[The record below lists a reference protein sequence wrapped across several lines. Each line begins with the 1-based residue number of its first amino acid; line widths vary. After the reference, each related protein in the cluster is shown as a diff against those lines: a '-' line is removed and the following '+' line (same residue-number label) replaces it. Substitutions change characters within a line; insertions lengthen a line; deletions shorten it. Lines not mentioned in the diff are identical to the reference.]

1 MSEWDHSVAK
11 EPSAMSETKRSTVAD
26 IPARII
32 LASRWLMAPIY
43 LGLILS
49 FLLLLIRFCY
59 KLYFLFINAPTE
71 TTNDVII
78 GILSLVELSLMGN
91 LVIMV
96 IFSGYENYVSRIY
109 ASNDPRRP
117 SWLEHVDFSDIKLK
131 LMSSIV
137 AITGIQLL
145 EIFLN
150 IHQDTDRQLA
160 WAVGMHFTFVV
171 SCVLL
176 ALMDRLVLEKHQA
189 QSEHGG

>member
-1 MSEWDHSVAK
+1 MTDAK
-11 EPSAMSETKRSTVAD
+11 RRTAAD
-26 IPARII
+26 FPARII

-49 FLLLLIRFCY
+49 FLLLLIRFSY
-59 KLYFLFINAPTE
+59 KLYFLFLNAPTE

-96 IFSGYENYVSRIY
+96 IFSGYENYVAAIY
-109 ASNDPRRP
+109 ADNDPRRP

-137 AITGIQLL
+137 AITGVQLL
-145 EIFLN
+145 EVFLN
-150 IHQDTDRQLA
+150 IHQDTDRQMA
-160 WAVGMHFTFVV
+160 WAVGMHFAFVV

-176 ALMDRLVLEKHQA
+176 AVMDRLMQTKLQNA
-189 QSEHGG
+189 HGD

>member
-1 MSEWDHSVAK
+1 MTDV
-11 EPSAMSETKRSTVAD
+11 KRGTVRHL
-26 IPARII
+26 PARII

-49 FLLLLIRFCY
+49 FLLLLIRFGY
-59 KLYFLFINAPTE
+59 KLYFLFLNAPTE

-109 ASNDPRRP
+109 ADDDPERP
-117 SWLEHVDFSDIKLK
+117 TWLEHVDFSDIKLK

-137 AITGIQLL
+137 AITAIQLL

-150 IHQDTDRQLA
+150 IHQDTDRQMA
-160 WAVGMHFTFVV
+160 WAVGMHVTFVV

-176 ALMDRLVLEKHQA
+176 ALVDRLTLKKIE
-189 QSEHGG
+189 SEHEH

>member
-1 MSEWDHSVAK
+1 MTEAK
-11 EPSAMSETKRSTVAD
+11 RRTAAD

-49 FLLLLIRFCY
+49 FLLLLIRFSY
-59 KLYFLFINAPTE
+59 KLYFLFLNAPTE

-96 IFSGYENYVSRIY
+96 IFSGYENYVSAIY
-109 ASNDPRRP
+109 ADNDPRRP

-137 AITGIQLL
+137 AITGVQLL

-150 IHQDTDRQLA
+150 IHQDTDRQMA
-160 WAVGMHFTFVV
+160 WAIGMHFTFVIT
-171 SCVLL
+171 CVLL
-176 ALMDRLVLEKHQA
+176 AVMDRLMQTKIQNA
-189 QSEHGG
+189 HGD

>member
-1 MSEWDHSVAK
+1 MSELQRG
-11 EPSAMSETKRSTVAD
+11 AMKD

-32 LASRWLMAPIY
+32 LVSRWLMAPIY

-49 FLLLLIRFCY
+49 FLLLLIRFGY

-109 ASNDPRRP
+109 ADNDPERP
-117 SWLEHVDFSDIKLK
+117 TWLEHVDFSDIKLK

-137 AITGIQLL
+137 AITAIQLL

-150 IHQDTDRQLA
+150 IHQDTDRQMA
-160 WAVGMHFTFVV
+160 WAVGMHFTFVI

-176 ALMDRLVLEKHQA
+176 ALMDRLMLKKTQI
-189 QSEHGG
+189 EHDH

>member
-1 MSEWDHSVAK
+1 MEPTRRMSEHQRRTA
-11 EPSAMSETKRSTVAD
+11 AD
-26 IPARII
+26 LPARII

-49 FLLLLIRFCY
+49 FLLLLIRFGY
-59 KLYFLFINAPTE
+59 KLYFLFANAPTE

-109 ASNDPRRP
+109 AEDDPRRP
-117 SWLEHVDFSDIKLK
+117 AWLEHVDFSDIKLK

-137 AITGIQLL
+137 AITAIQLL

-150 IHQDTDRQLA
+150 IHQDTDRQMA
-160 WAVGMHFTFVV
+160 WAVGMHVTFVV

-176 ALMDRLVLEKHQA
+176 ALVDRIMLKKTQIER
-189 QSEHGG
+189 GN

>member
-1 MSEWDHSVAK
+1 MSEAK
-11 EPSAMSETKRSTVAD
+11 RRKARD

-32 LASRWLMAPIY
+32 LASRWLMAPMY
-43 LGLILS
+43 LGLIQS
-49 FLLLLIRFCY
+49 FLLLLIRFSY
-59 KLYFLFINAPTE
+59 KLYYLFLNAPTE
-71 TTNDVII
+71 TTNEVII
-78 GILSLVELSLMGN
+78 GILSLVELSLLGN

-109 ASNDPRRP
+109 TEDDPRRP
-117 SWLEHVDFSDIKLK
+117 GWLEHVDFSDIKLK

-150 IHQDTDRQLA
+150 IHQDTDRQMA

-176 ALMDRLVLEKHQA
+176 ALMDRLMLEKTQA
-189 QSEHGG
+189 QSEHGD

>member
-1 MSEWDHSVAK
+1 MLELDHAAAK
-11 EPSAMSETKRSTVAD
+11 EPSVMIETKRSRSAD
-26 IPARII
+26 LPARII
-32 LASRWLMAPIY
+32 LASRWLMVPIY

-49 FLLLLIRFCY
+49 FLLLLIRFGY
-59 KLYFLFINAPTE
+59 KLYFLFLNAPTE

-109 ASNDPRRP
+109 ADNDPRRP

-150 IHQDTDRQLA
+150 IHQDTDREMA

-176 ALMDRLVLEKHQA
+176 AVMDRLTLKKI
-189 QSEHGG
+189 QSEHGD